1 MQVIL
6 LEKVDNLGALGDLVT
21 VKAGYARNYLL
32 PSGRTKSATPA
43 NIEEFEKRRAELEK
57 QEAERLTAAQARA
70 DKLSQITAKIVA
82 KVGTEGK
89 LFGSIG
95 NNDIAA
101 ACVEAGV
108 SVEKREIR
116 LPEGPIRNVGEFD
129 VTVHLHSDV
138 ETTVKV
144 VIEGEE

>member
-32 PSGRTKSATPA
+32 PSGRAKSATPA